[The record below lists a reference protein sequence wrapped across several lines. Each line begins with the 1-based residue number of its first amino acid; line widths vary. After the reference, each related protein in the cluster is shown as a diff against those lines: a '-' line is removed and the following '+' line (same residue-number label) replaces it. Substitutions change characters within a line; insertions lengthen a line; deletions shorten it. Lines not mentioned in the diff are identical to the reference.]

1 MNPESKTVIA
11 AEQKA
16 NIRRLFH
23 GEHWKIGTI
32 AAELGLHPDTVRA
45 ALESER
51 CKRGPAPRAA
61 LTDPYLDFMRQTL
74 EQHPRL
80 RATRLYQMLR
90 DRGYRGSVVQLRRV
104 VATLRPAK
112 HEAFLRLTT
121 LPGEQAQADWANFGT
136 VTIGRAQRRLSC
148 LVLTLAYSRA
158 LYLEFFFDQTIE
170 NFLLGHVHA
179 FSEWGGCP
187 RTVLYD
193 NLKAV
198 VLERCGN
205 VIHFHPRLLELCGHY
220 HFAAQP
226 CRPFRGSEKGRVERA
241 IQYIRHSFFAAR
253 PFTNL
258 ADFNARAWRWRDT
271 VGHQR
276 PAPGDDARTVAELFA
291 LERPQ
296 LLTLPQHP
304 FDCDVVRTVQSDK
317 TIYVRFDLNDYS
329 IPPSAVRRPLT
340 LVANADTVR
349 LLDGSTELARHR
361 RSYDRHQRIE
371 DPTHIQAVVQQKR
384 QALGSTTVA
393 RLRQAIPNVE
403 QFLAAAFERGESLAR
418 QSSQLL
424 GLLDDYGACE
434 LAAAVTEALERNTPR
449 ASSLLFIL
457 SRRHRSRRSPLL
469 PVDLSRHP
477 ELADLAIPT
486 HQLEVYDELSDH
498 DADSSND

>member
-1 MNPESKTVIA
+1 MIA
-11 AEQKA
+11 PEQKA

-32 AAELGLHPDTVRA
+32 AAELGLHPKTVRA

-51 CKRGPAPRAA
+51 FIRSRVPRPS
-61 LTDPYLDFMRQTL
+61 LTEPYLDFIRQTL
-74 EQHPRL
+74 TQYPRL

-90 DRGYRGSVVQLRRV
+90 DRGYSGSVVQLRRV

-112 HEAFLRLTT
+112 QEAFLRLTT
-121 LPGEQAQADWANFGT
+121 LPGEQAQADWASFGT
-136 VTIGRAQRRLSC
+136 VTIGRALRRLSC
-148 LVLTLAYSRA
+148 FVLTLAYSRA
-158 LYLEFFFDQTIE
+158 LYLEFFLDQSLE

-187 RTVLYD
+187 RTILYD

-205 VIHFHPRLLELCGHY
+205 AIHFHPRLLELCGHY

-226 CRPFRGSEKGRVERA
+226 CRPCRGSEKGRVERA
-241 IQYIRHSFFAAR
+241 IQYIRGSFFAAR
-253 PFTNL
+253 AFTNL
-258 ADFNARAWRWRDT
+258 ADFNAQAWCWRDT
-271 VGHQR
+271 VAHQR
-276 PAPGDDARTVAELFA
+276 PWPGDDARTVAEFFA

-296 LLTLPQHP
+296 LLALPAHP

-329 IPPSAVRRPLT
+329 IPPGAVRRPLT

-349 LLDGSTELARHR
+349 LLDGPTELARHR
-361 RSYDRHQRIE
+361 RSYDRHQRID
-371 DPTHIQAVVQQKR
+371 DPTHIAALVQQKR
-384 QALGSTTVA
+384 QALGSTAVA
-393 RLRQAIPNVE
+393 RLRHAVPNIE
-403 QFLAAAFERGESLAR
+403 QFLTAAFQRGESLAR
-418 QSSQLL
+418 QTSQLL
-424 GLLDDYGACE
+424 GLLDDYGAAE
-434 LAAAVTEALERNTPR
+434 LAAAVAEALERNTPR

-457 SRRHRSRRSPLL
+457 SRRHRSRRSHLL

-486 HQLEVYDELSDH
+486 HQLEVYDELSNHNQDTNTRS
-498 DADSSND
+498 DND

>member
-1 MNPESKTVIA
+1 MISPEQRV
-11 AEQKA
+11 Q
-16 NIRRLFH
+16 IRRLFH
-23 GEHWKIGTI
+23 AEHWKIGTI

-45 ALESER
+45 ALETER
-51 CKRGPAPRAA
+51 FRRGPAPRAA
-61 LTDPYLDFMRQTL
+61 LTDPYLGLIQQTL

-80 RATRLYQMLR
+80 RATRLYQMLH

-104 VATLRPAK
+104 VATLRPARQ
-112 HEAFLRLTT
+112 EAFLRLTT
-121 LPGEQAQADWANFGT
+121 LPGEQAQADWASFGT

-148 LVLTLAYSRA
+148 FVLTLAYSRA
-158 LYLEFFFDQTIE
+158 LYLEFFLNQSLE

-179 FSEWGGCP
+179 FAAWGGAP

-205 VIHFHPRLLELCGHY
+205 AIHFQPRLLELCGHY

-226 CRPFRGSEKGRVERA
+226 CQPARGNQKGRVERA

-253 PFTNL
+253 AFTNL
-258 ADFNARAWRWRDT
+258 ADFNRQAWRWREAVAD
-271 VGHQR
+271 QR
-276 PAPGDDARTVAELFA
+276 PWPGDDARTVAVLFA
-291 LERPQ
+291 EERLQ
-296 LLTLPQHP
+296 LLSLPAHP
-304 FDCDVVRTVQSDK
+304 FDCDVVCPVRSDK

-329 IPPSAVRRPLT
+329 IPPTAVRRPLT
-340 LVANADTVR
+340 LVANAETVR
-349 LLDGSTELARHR
+349 LLDGQTELARHR
-361 RSYDRHQRIE
+361 RSYDRHQRLD
-371 DPTHIQAVVQQKR
+371 DPTHIAALVQQKR
-384 QALGSTTVA
+384 QALGSTAVA

-424 GLLDDYGACE
+424 GLLDDYGAAE
-434 LAAAVTEALERNTPR
+434 LAAAVSEALERNTPR

-457 SRRHRSRRSPLL
+457 SRRHRSRRSHLL

-486 HQLEVYDELSDH
+486 HQLEVYDELSNHDPDAANFPDH
-498 DADSSND
+498 D

>member
-1 MNPESKTVIA
+1 MITP
-11 AEQKA
+11 EQKA

-32 AAELGLHPDTVRA
+32 AAELGLHPNTVRA
-45 ALESER
+45 ALEVER
-51 CKRGPAPRAA
+51 FKRGAAPRAA
-61 LTDPYLDFMRQTL
+61 LTDPYRDFIRQTL

-80 RATRLYQMLR
+80 RATRLFQMLR

-104 VATLRPAK
+104 VAALRPAK
-112 HEAFLRLTT
+112 QEAFLRLAT
-121 LPGEQAQADWANFGT
+121 LPAEQAQADWASFGQ

-148 LVLTLAYSRA
+148 FVLTLSYSRA
-158 LYLEFFFDQTIE
+158 LYLEFFLDQTLE

-179 FSEWGGCP
+179 FAAWGGCP
-187 RTVLYD
+187 RAILYD

-205 VIHFHPRLLELCGHY
+205 DIHFQPRLLELCGHY

-258 ADFNARAWRWRDT
+258 PDFNRQAWHWRDT
-271 VGHQR
+271 VAHQR
-276 PAPGDDARTVAELFA
+276 ACPGDQARTVAQLLA
-291 LERPQ
+291 LERTQ
-296 LLTLPQHP
+296 LLALPAHA
-304 FDCDVVRTVQSDK
+304 FDCDLVRTVQSDK

-329 IPPSAVRRPLT
+329 IPPDAVRRPLT
-340 LVANADTVR
+340 LVANAATVR
-349 LLDGSTELARHR
+349 LLDGATELARHR
-361 RSYDRHQRIE
+361 RSYDRQQRIE
-371 DPTHIQAVVQQKR
+371 DPAHIAALVQQKR
-384 QALGSTTVA
+384 QALGSTAVA

-403 QFLAAAFERGESLAR
+403 QFLAAAFARGESLAR
-418 QSSQLL
+418 QSNQLL
-424 GLLDDYGACE
+424 GLLDDYGAAE
-434 LAAAVTEALERNTPR
+434 LAAAVSEALERNTPR

-457 SRRHRSRRSPLL
+457 SRRHRSQRPRLL

-477 ELADLAIPT
+477 ELAHLAIPT
-486 HQLEVYDELSDH
+486 QQLEVYDELANHDPDSTNFSD
-498 DADSSND
+498 ND